1 MGARQ
6 KLNALH
12 INGGIIMAAIA
23 GLATGSCWISMA
35 VLIATLGASFYT
47 GDIRP
52 SPRRR
57 SQ

>member
-12 INGGIIMAAIA
+12 INGGIIFAAFA
-23 GLATGSCWISMA
+23 GLATGSWLIS
-35 VLIATLGASFYT
+35 IATLIAALGASLYT

-52 SPRRR
+52 SPRR
-57 SQ
+57 